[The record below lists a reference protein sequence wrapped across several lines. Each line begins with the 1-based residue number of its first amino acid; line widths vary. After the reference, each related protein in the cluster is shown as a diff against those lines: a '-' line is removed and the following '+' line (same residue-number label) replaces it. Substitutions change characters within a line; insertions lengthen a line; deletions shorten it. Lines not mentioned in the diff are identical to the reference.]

1 MTYLI
6 LKSLHIVAMVAWFAG
21 LFYLPRL
28 FVYHAESDSNAVI
41 EQLRIME
48 SRLYRAIM
56 NPAIAAVY
64 LLGLALLLLNPYLI
78 MQTWL
83 QLKLALVFALTAYHV
98 SLGRMLRAML
108 AAPPSRSSK
117 FFRVY
122 NEVPTIALILI
133 VLLAIIK
140 PF

>member
-28 FVYHAESDSNAVI
+28 FVYHAESDSTAVI
-41 EQLRIME
+41 DQLRIME

-64 LLGLALLLLNPYLI
+64 LLGFALLVLNPYLI

-83 QLKLALVFALTAYHV
+83 QIKLALVVALTAYHV

-108 AAPPSRSSK
+108 ATPPSRSSK
-117 FFRVY
+117 FFRIY

-133 VLLAIIK
+133 VFLAILK

>member
-1 MTYLI
+1 MTYLV
-6 LKSLHIVAMVAWFAG
+6 LKSLHIVAIVAWFAG

-28 FVYHAESDSNAVI
+28 FVYHAESDSTAVI
-41 EQLRIME
+41 DQLRIME

-64 LLGLALLLLNPYLI
+64 ILGFALLVLNPYLI

-83 QLKLALVFALTAYHV
+83 QIKLALVVALTAYHV

-108 AAPPSRSSK
+108 ATPPSRSSK
-117 FFRVY
+117 FFRIY

-133 VLLAIIK
+133 VFLAILK
-140 PF
+140 PS

>member
-1 MTYLI
+1 M
-6 LKSLHIVAMVAWFAG
+6 
-21 LFYLPRL
+21 FYLPRL
-28 FVYHAESDSNAVI
+28 FVYHAESDSTAVI
-41 EQLRIME
+41 DQLRIME

-64 LLGLALLLLNPYLI
+64 ILGFALLVLNPYLI

-83 QLKLALVFALTAYHV
+83 QIKLALVVALTAYHV

-108 AAPPSRSSK
+108 ATPPSRSSK
-117 FFRVY
+117 FFRIY

-133 VLLAIIK
+133 VFLAILK

>member
-1 MTYLI
+1 
-6 LKSLHIVAMVAWFAG
+6 MVAWFAG

-28 FVYHAESDSNAVI
+28 FVYHAESDSTVVI

-56 NPAIAAVY
+56 NPALAAVY
-64 LLGLALLLLNPYLI
+64 LLGFALLLLNPYLLT
-78 MQTWL
+78 QTWL
-83 QLKLALVFALTAYHV
+83 QIKLVLVVALTAYHV

-108 AAPPSRSSK
+108 AMPPSRSSK
-117 FFRVY
+117 FFRIY
-122 NEVPTIALILI
+122 NEVPTVALILI
-133 VLLAIIK
+133 VFLAIIK